1 MHIQAFDLIK
11 LAAAN
16 ETYIVSGQHCSQD
29 KHRQQIL
36 QSTAVANNISRLCRT
51 RHEIS

>member
-16 ETYIVSGQHCSQD
+16 ETYIVSGQNCSQD

-36 QSTAVANNISRLCRT
+36 HFTAVAHYIASLQDST
-51 RHEIS
+51 